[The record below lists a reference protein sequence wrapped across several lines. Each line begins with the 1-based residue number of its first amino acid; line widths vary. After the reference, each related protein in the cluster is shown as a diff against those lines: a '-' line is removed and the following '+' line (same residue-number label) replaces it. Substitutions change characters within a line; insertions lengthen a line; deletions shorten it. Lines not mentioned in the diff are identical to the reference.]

1 MKTVYPKGFAW
12 IDNEYVDISNAK
24 ISILD
29 WGFLR
34 SDATY
39 DVVHVWNNRFFLI
52 DNHINRFLNS
62 TKKLRMPCKKSK
74 SQIKK
79 ILANCV
85 KKSGLKNAY
94 VEIIQTRGM
103 SPTFDRD
110 PRKSVPRLIA
120 FAVPFSW
127 ILKPDNFEKGLNI
140 TVTDI
145 KRIPSDSIDPTIKN
159 YHWLD
164 LIAGMFEAYDRG
176 GETGI
181 LVDGNNNILEGPGFN
196 VFSLDNR
203 GLHTPEK
210 GVLKGITRESVI
222 NIANELQITLN
233 LSPVNLQE
241 FEASEEIFITS
252 TAGGVM
258 PVTKINNKK
267 VAGGNVGDI
276 TRKIKNIYWERHKD
290 PKWSSS
296 VDEFL

>member
-181 LVDGNNNILEGPGFN
+181 LVDANNNILEGPGFN
-196 VFSLDNR
+196 IFSLDGR
-203 GLHTPEK
+203 GLHTPEE
-210 GVLKGITRESVI
+210 GVLKGITRGSVI
-222 NIANELQITLN
+222 DIANELQITLN
-233 LSPVNLQE
+233 LSPVSLKE
-241 FEASEEIFITS
+241 FEASDEIFITS

-267 VAGGNVGDI
+267 KLKTVFDI
-276 TRKIKNIYWERHKD
+276 VQLK
-290 PKWSSS
+290 
-296 VDEFL
+296 

>member
-1 MKTVYPKGFAW
+1 MKAAYPKGFAW
-12 IDNEYVDISNAK
+12 IDNEYVDISKAK

-39 DVVHVWNNRFFLI
+39 DVVHVWDNRFFLI
-52 DNHINRFLNS
+52 DNHIDRFFNS

-74 SQIKK
+74 NQIKN

-85 KKSGLKNAY
+85 KKSGLHNAY

-110 PRKSVPRLIA
+110 PRKSIPRLIA

-127 ILKPDNFEKGLNI
+127 ILKPEDFEKGLNI
-140 TVTDI
+140 AVTDI
-145 KRIPSDSIDPTIKN
+145 ERISSDSIDPTIKN

-176 GETGI
+176 GQTGI
-181 LVDGNNNILEGPGFN
+181 LVDKDKNILEGPGFN
-196 VFSLDNR
+196 VFSLDED

-210 GVLKGITRESVI
+210 GVLKGITRGFAI
-222 NIANELQITLN
+222 DIAKELKITLN
-233 LSPVNLQE
+233 LKPVSLKK
-241 FEASEEIFITS
+241 FKLSSEIFITS
-252 TAGGVM
+252 TAGGIM
-258 PVTKINNKK
+258 PVTKINNEKIGNGM
-267 VAGGNVGDI
+267 AGQF
-276 TRKIKNIYWERHKD
+276 TRKIKDIYWEKHKD
-290 PKWSSS
+290 PEWSSS